1 MTLVIQQDTFHPPL
15 KNMLELKSK
24 PLTVDSKLADLP
36 SYDSRVDSLTT
47 GTEIAQLFE
56 RNPNLPGVL
65 VFHEGQLF
73 GVVSRQ
79 KFLENVGKP
88 FGVDIFMKRPIYTMI
103 QHIKV
108 ESFILNENVSIP
120 EASQAALN
128 RNPDLVYEPVTI
140 AFDDGTYR
148 ILDLHV
154 LLLGQSHVLRNIN
167 KIIVRQKEVEEALR
181 LASAELSTSFNIQRI
196 IEVLLNNIAKFI
208 KFSSAHVFLYED
220 GNFWLRGACHD
231 SKIKKPDPFSYNSQ
245 NEYFLEILRT
255 HSPVIIPDV
264 YQNGVEHEW
273 WFKDDIRSWVG
284 VPLLHG
290 TRIFGVLTLES
301 QEVGAY
307 SDEQIEIV
315 QTFIHQVASTLQN
328 AYLYQAEK
336 KRARELNSLSR
347 AASSLVSTL
356 EPQELLKQILN
367 AAIMAVD
374 SAENG
379 ILYIWD
385 SVRSEYYIG
394 ALYGLE
400 DWSIETP
407 VGEEEKKF
415 IGLVSENQKPLIV
428 RFSEHSPI
436 SLLEN
441 EVWQPAEN
449 GEEFA
454 RLLIPMVHEK
464 KILGILSLN
473 TRSQKIFEAV
483 DTSIL
488 EVFGTTASAAIRNSQ
503 LHAELQHLA
512 IKDPLTGLLNRRG
525 FYRQAKREVSRAKR
539 YEHPLSLIMIDIDY
553 FKQVNDDFGHD
564 IGDQVIQSLGRQC
577 MSVIRSTDLSC
588 RFGGEEFVILL
599 PESKPEIAWEV
610 AERLRREIANMTTST
625 NKGVVSVTISI
636 GITFLDNCDE
646 QDDSR
651 IALERMLSQADQ
663 ALYSSKI
670 KGRNQI
676 TVWDS
681 DLANKSANNIA
692 ADSYEY
698 FMLAETL
705 HQREA
710 ELKWVENSRKITEEH
725 LASILQNASEAIISV
740 NELDRIMVF
749 NRSAENMFGYNS
761 EDVLG
766 KSIRLVFPEEE
777 DLVNWELHLNHHQET
792 EFVVSERKVYSIKCK
807 CGNSLPVEASHSG
820 FNINGQ
826 TIYTIILTDITKR
839 QQAEE
844 QVKQYNLELSNAYD
858 ETIAGLAAA
867 LELRDIETLGHSQR
881 VVEMTLDLA
890 RVMQVDEDRLVHVR
904 RGALLH
910 DIGKLSVP
918 DDILFKPDKLT
929 PDEWVIMKRHPTI
942 AYELLEGIKFLK
954 PALDIPHYHHE
965 RWDGK
970 GYPDGLKGDEI
981 PLFARIFSVVDVWD
995 ALRSQRPYRAAW
1007 PFAKCRIHI
1016 LEESGSHFDPKVV
1029 SAFLELL
1036 DKKEV

>member
-1 MTLVIQQDTFHPPL
+1 MNLIIQQDKFRPQA
-15 KNMLELKSK
+15 KDMLELKLK

-36 SYDSRVDSLTT
+36 SYDSQVDSLAT
-47 GTEIAQLFE
+47 GHEIAQLLDH
-56 RNPNLPGVL
+56 NPNLPGVL
-65 VFHEGQLF
+65 VFHEGKLF

-88 FGVDIFMKRPIYTMI
+88 FGVDIFMKRSIYTMI

-108 ESFILNENVSIP
+108 ELFILDENVSIP

-128 RNPDLVYEPVTI
+128 RPQDMVYEPLII
-140 AFDDGTYR
+140 AFADGTYR

-167 KIIVRQKEVEEALR
+167 KIIVRQKEIEETLR

-196 IEVLLNNIAKFI
+196 IEVLLRNIAKFI
-208 KFSSAHVFLYED
+208 GFDSAHVFMYED
-220 GNFWLRGACHD
+220 GNFWLRGLCGD
-231 SKIKKPDPFSYNSQ
+231 TKIKMPDPFSYHNQ
-245 NEYFLEILRT
+245 NDYFIKMLRT
-255 HSPVIIPDV
+255 HSPLIIADV
-264 YQNGVEHEW
+264 YQNGSIQNW
-273 WFKDDIRSWVG
+273 WFKENIRSWVG
-284 VPLLHG
+284 VPLIQG

-301 QEVGAY
+301 CQVSAY
-307 SDEQIEIV
+307 STEQIEIV

-336 KRARELNSLSR
+336 KRAKELSSLSR

-356 EPQELLKQILN
+356 DPQELLKQILKS
-367 AAIMAVD
+367 AIMAVD

-379 ILYIWD
+379 VLYIWD

-394 ALYGLE
+394 ALFGQE
-400 DWSIETP
+400 DWSNETP
-407 VGEEEKKF
+407 VDEREKQL
-415 IGLVSENQKPLIV
+415 IERVSESKKTLII
-428 RFSEHSPI
+428 RYSDHSPV
-436 SLLEN
+436 SVLEN
-441 EVWQPAEN
+441 EIWQPAE
-449 GEEFA
+449 GGVEYT
-454 RLLIPMVHEK
+454 RLLIPMAHEK

-473 TRSQKIFEAV
+473 TRSQKIFESV

-488 EVFGTTASAAIRNSQ
+488 EVFSTTASAAIRNSQ

-525 FYRQAKREVSRAKR
+525 FYRQAKREISRAKR
-539 YEHPLSLIMIDIDY
+539 YEHSLSLIMIDIDY

-564 IGDQVIQSLGRQC
+564 IGDQVIQSLGKQC
-577 MSVIRSTDLSC
+577 MSVIRSSDLSC

-599 PESKPEIAWEV
+599 PETKPDTAWEV
-610 AERLRREIANMTTST
+610 AERLRREIASMTINTG
-625 NKGVVSVTISI
+625 KGIVSVTISI

-670 KGRNQI
+670 EGRNQI
-676 TVWDS
+676 TVWDTN
-681 DLANKSANNIA
+681 LTNKSPGSIS

-749 NRSAENMFGYNS
+749 NRSAENMFGYPP

-766 KSIRLVFPEEE
+766 KSIRLIFPEEE
-777 DLVNWELHLNHHQET
+777 DLVNWDLHLNHHQES
-792 EFVVSERKVYSIKCK
+792 EFAVSERKIYTIKCK
-807 CGNSLPVEASHSG
+807 NGNCLPVEASHSG

-839 QQAEE
+839 QLAEE

-858 ETIAGLAAA
+858 ETIAGLAMA

-881 VVEMTLDLA
+881 VVEMTLELA
-890 RVMQVDEDRLVHVR
+890 RLMLVDEESLVHIR

-918 DDILFKPDKLT
+918 DDILFKSDKLT
-929 PDEWVIMKRHPTI
+929 PEEWAVMKRHSTI

-954 PALDIPHYHHE
+954 PALDIPHFHHE
-965 RWDGK
+965 RWDGR
-970 GYPDGLKGDEI
+970 GYPDGLKGEDI

-995 ALRSQRPYRAAW
+995 ALRSERPYRAAW
-1007 PFAKCRIHI
+1007 SFDKCRIHI
-1016 LEESGSHFDPKVV
+1016 LEESGSHFDPRVV
-1029 SAFLELL
+1029 SAFLQLL
-1036 DKKEV
+1036 EQKKE

>member
-1 MTLVIQQDTFHPPL
+1 MNLIIHQDKIHPQAQ
-15 KNMLELKSK
+15 NMLELKSK

-36 SYDSRVDSLTT
+36 SYDSSVDSLAT
-47 GTEIAQLFE
+47 GNEIAKLFDE
-56 RNPNLPGVL
+56 NSNLPGVL
-65 VFHEGQLF
+65 VFHEEKLF

-79 KFLENVGKP
+79 KFLENLGKP

-103 QHIKV
+103 QHIKA
-108 ESFILNENVSIP
+108 ELDILREDVSIP

-128 RNPDLVYEPVTI
+128 RPPHLVYEPVII
-140 AFDDGTYR
+140 AFDDGSYR

-167 KIIVRQKEVEEALR
+167 DIIARQKEIEEALR
-181 LASAELSTSFNIQRI
+181 LASAELSTTFNIQRI
-196 IEVLLNNIAKFI
+196 IEVLLKNIAKFI
-208 KFSSAHVFLYED
+208 EFSSAHVFMYED
-220 GNFWLRGACHD
+220 GNFWLRGSCGET
-231 SKIKKPDPFSYNSQ
+231 KIEKPDPFSYHSQ
-245 NEYFLEILRT
+245 NDYFLKMLHM
-255 HSPVIIPDV
+255 HSPVIIPNV
-264 YQNGVEHEW
+264 HQNGSGQTW
-273 WFKDDIRSWVG
+273 WFNKKIRSWVG
-284 VPLLHG
+284 VPLIQG

-301 QEVGAY
+301 RQLSAY
-307 SDEQIEIV
+307 SNEQIEIV
-315 QTFIHQVASTLQN
+315 QTFIHQVSSTLQN

-336 KRARELNSLSR
+336 KRAKELSSLSR

-356 EPQELLKQILN
+356 DPQELLKQILKS
-367 AAIMAVD
+367 AIMAVD

-379 ILYIWD
+379 VLYVWD
-385 SVRSEYYIG
+385 SVRSEYYVG
-394 ALYGLE
+394 ALFGVE
-400 DWSIETP
+400 DWSNESP
-407 VGEEEKKF
+407 VQNGEKEL
-415 IGLVSENQKPLIV
+415 IDRVSDNKKPLIV
-428 RFSEHSPI
+428 RYSNHSPI

-441 EVWQPAEN
+441 EIWQPAEE
-449 GEEFA
+449 GHEYA
-454 RLLIPMVHEK
+454 QLLIPMVHEK

-473 TRSQKIFEAV
+473 TRTQKIFEAV

-488 EVFGTTASAAIRNSQ
+488 EVFSTTASAAIRNSQ

-539 YEHPLSLIMIDIDY
+539 YDHSLSLIMIDIDY
-553 FKQVNDDFGHD
+553 FKQVNDDYGHD
-564 IGDQVIQSLGRQC
+564 IGDQVIQSLGKQC
-577 MSVIRSTDLSC
+577 MNVIRSTDLSC

-599 PESKPEIAWEV
+599 PETKPDIAWEV
-610 AERLRREIANMTTST
+610 AERLRREIANMTTNT
-625 NKGVVSVTISI
+625 GKGIVSVTISI
-636 GITFLDNCDE
+636 GITFLENCTN
-646 QDDSR
+646 QDDPR

-676 TVWDS
+676 TVWDFNLTS
-681 DLANKSANNIA
+681 KNVNTPST
-692 ADSYEY
+692 DSYEY

-749 NRSAENMFGYNS
+749 NRSAENMFGYKS
-761 EDVLG
+761 EEVLG
-766 KSIRLVFPEEE
+766 KSIRLIFTEEK
-777 DLVNWELHLNHHQET
+777 DLVNWDMHLNHPQET
-792 EFVVSERKVYSIKCK
+792 EFTVSERKVYSIKCK
-807 CGNSLPVEASHSG
+807 DGLSLPVEASHSG

-839 QQAEE
+839 QHAEE
-844 QVKQYNLELSNAYD
+844 RVKKYNLELSNAYD

-867 LELRDIETLGHSQR
+867 LELRDIETLGHSRR

-890 RVMQVDEDRLVHVR
+890 RVMQVDEESLVHIR

-929 PDEWVIMKRHPTI
+929 EVEWGVMKQHPTI
-942 AYELLEGIKFLK
+942 AYELLEGIQFLK

-970 GYPDGLKGDEI
+970 GYPNGLKGEAI

-995 ALRSQRPYRAAW
+995 ALRSVRPYRAAW
-1007 PFAKCRIHI
+1007 SFDKCRIHI
-1016 LEESGSHFDPKVV
+1016 LEESGSHFDPKVI

-1036 DKKEV
+1036 DENKV